1 MYEHSYLSK
10 PSNKLAIRLSGAFF
24 AAAIITLALISLI
37 RDVPFLGVAQFA
49 AALFFTVAVLLLTR
63 YVFKS
68 FLIKVFESGNGRYDL
83 TVTECRG
90 KNEKEKIT
98 VCRVSLSNIE
108 SVVVKT
114 KENADDLKKREK
126 GRKVFS
132 YCADL
137 RPATECYI
145 FVTECGEPLLLKLS
159 PDNTLLSIL
168 QTACESAEETEK

>member
-1 MYEHSYLSK
+1 M
-10 PSNKLAIRLSGAFF
+10 
-24 AAAIITLALISLI
+24 
-37 RDVPFLGVAQFA
+37 PFLGVVQFA

-83 TVTECRG
+83 TITECRG

-114 KENADDLKKREK
+114 KENAADLKKREK

-132 YCADL
+132 YCPDIC
-137 RPATECYI
+137 PEVECFV
-145 FVTECGEPLLLKLS
+145 FVTECGEKLLLKLS
-159 PDNTLLSIL
+159 PDKTMLEIL
-168 QTACESAEETEK
+168 KNAARKPDEE